1 MIGLDTTTE
10 RDLLIMSPEARKAK
24 IKQLKDKIKAE
35 KKAHKDFQKIAD
47 LEAKLAEKQNHNNY
61 QYTKA
66 KELQAINKL
75 LSTGEYVDTPIGF
88 LKEQKLIVDLYKNR
102 KNLAQQ
108 GMIQLNIDGQTINV
122 YNEARLRDS
131 KIAYG
136 QLVNCNQPQNIAE
149 KLLTEN
155 TEIPLS
161 KAREML

>member
-1 MIGLDTTTE
+1 MLQSPDFLDTFIDQIE
-10 RDLLIMSPEARKAK
+10 
-24 IKQLKDKIKAE
+24 KDTKLE
-35 KKAHKDFQKIAD
+35 KKRKKQFKKAAKEMKKN
-47 LEAKLAEKQNHNNY
+47 LEAKQENNY
-61 QYTKA
+61 YFQ
-66 KELQAINKL
+66 QL
-75 LSTGEYVDTPIGF
+75 LSFSQIRNDLENGNYLNTQFTILKKNPLFVDI
-88 LKEQKLIVDLYKNR
+88 YKNR
-102 KNLAQQ
+102 KNLSQQ
-108 GMIQLNIDGQTINV
+108 GAIQLNIDGQTINV

>member
-1 MIGLDTTTE
+1 MLQSPDFLDTFIDQIE
-10 RDLLIMSPEARKAK
+10 
-24 IKQLKDKIKAE
+24 KDTKLE
-35 KKAHKDFQKIAD
+35 KKRKKQFKKAAKEMKKN
-47 LEAKLAEKQNHNNY
+47 LEAKQENNY
-61 QYTKA
+61 YFQ
-66 KELQAINKL
+66 QL
-75 LSTGEYVDTPIGF
+75 LSFSQIRNDLENGNYLNTQFTI
-88 LKEQKLIVDLYKNR
+88 LKKNPLFVKIYTNR
-102 KNLAQQ
+102 KNLSQQ
-108 GMIQLNIDGQTINV
+108 GAIQLNIDGQTINV